1 MSDASAA
8 QLLVNPLTVL
18 GMLAVLAP
26 PPGGFVLQA
35 AGGST
40 LGKQLVQ
47 VAKARGFKTISTV
60 RRRAQVAELLAY
72 GADHVICTE
81 DTGVGPALSAK
92 IMELTG
98 GEGAWGAVDPVA
110 GAMTGALS
118 DGVRSGGKV
127 LVYGALDGLT
137 FTGSVV
143 ATTFRG
149 VSVNGYWV
157 TPWLMGLP
165 TAADRRAK
173 MTEAMELMA
182 SNVLV
187 PHSGTSFALADV
199 VAAFAEA
206 NRPGRSSDGKVLLV
220 TPAASMSTSLQ
231 EEL

>member
-1 MSDASAA
+1 VTDVSAA

-18 GMLAVLAP
+18 GMLATLAP
-26 PPGGFVLQA
+26 PPGGYVLQA

-47 VAKARGFKTISTV
+47 VAKKQGFKTISTV
-60 RRRAQVAELLAY
+60 RRRAQVEELLAY

-81 DTGVGPALSAK
+81 DTPVGPELSAK

-110 GAMTGALS
+110 GAMTAALS
-118 DGVRSGGKV
+118 DGVRAGGKV
-127 LVYGALDGLT
+127 LVYGALDGLA

-143 ATTFRG
+143 STLFRG
-149 VSVNGYWV
+149 VQVNGYWV

-173 MTEAMELMA
+173 MTEAMDLMA
-182 SNVLV
+182 SGVLV
-187 PHSGTSFALADV
+187 PHSGNTFALQDV
-199 VAAFAEA
+199 QAAFAEA

-220 TPAASMSTSLQ
+220 TPAASMDTDLK
-231 EEL
+231 EEA